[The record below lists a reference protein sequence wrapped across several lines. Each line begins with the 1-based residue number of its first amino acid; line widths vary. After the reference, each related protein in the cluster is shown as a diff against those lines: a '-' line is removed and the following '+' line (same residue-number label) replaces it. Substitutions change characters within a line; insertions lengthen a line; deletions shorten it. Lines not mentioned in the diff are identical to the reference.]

1 MDPFA
6 HWISAGYLLLCLR
19 SVGTISATSQ
29 KSSRKQGVKHLR
41 NHKSRNHPAAFTLV
55 EMLVVILILSVLM
68 GAGISLLGGTGMQS
82 RKAGADMISGM
93 VDQARTF
100 AITSRA
106 DVFLVIAEPGSL
118 PGQDERC
125 RIGLLREIPAPP
137 GSSGSSTPAKTY
149 ELLRRWQTLNTG
161 VVLIGGTVDG
171 VPNPI
176 DEPKE
181 KMTIRQGNGQIEAD
195 FYQISVNSMGSL
207 ALPKGSTPIVLRLAE
222 GAYRGGKPSTNKV
235 QGGSGIAET
244 QLKIGRVMARPYR
257 SN

>member
-1 MDPFA
+1 
-6 HWISAGYLLLCLR
+6 
-19 SVGTISATSQ
+19 
-29 KSSRKQGVKHLR
+29 
-41 NHKSRNHPAAFTLV
+41 
-55 EMLVVILILSVLM
+55 MLVVISILSILF

-93 VDQARTF
+93 VDQARTL
-100 AITSRA
+100 AITNRA
-106 DVFLVIAEPGSL
+106 DVFLVIAEPGTL

-125 RIGLLREIPAPP
+125 RIGLLRETPAPP
-137 GSSGSSTPAKTY
+137 NTSGTPPAKTY

-161 VVLIGGTVDG
+161 VVLIGGKVED

-176 DEPKE
+176 DEQKV
-181 KMTIRQGNGQIEAD
+181 KMTFRQGNSQISAD
-195 FYQISVNSMGSL
+195 VYQISVNSMGSL

-222 GAYRGGKPSTNKV
+222 GAYRGGKPATNKV

>member
-1 MDPFA
+1 VQP
-6 HWISAGYLLLCLR
+6 
-19 SVGTISATSQ
+19 SVKTEHLE
-29 KSSRKQGVKHLR
+29 RVKHLR
-41 NHKSRNHPAAFTLV
+41 NHWSRNHPAAFTLI
-55 EMLVVILILSVLM
+55 EMLVVITILSILM

-93 VDQARTF
+93 VDQARTL
-100 AITSRA
+100 AITNRA
-106 DVFLVIAEPGSL
+106 DVFLVIAEPGTL

-125 RIGLLREIPAPP
+125 RLGLLREVPAPP
-137 GSSGSSTPAKTY
+137 GSSGSSPPAKTY

-171 VPNPI
+171 VPNPV
-176 DEPKE
+176 DVGKV
-181 KMTIRQGNGQIEAD
+181 KMTIRQGNGQITAD
-195 FYQISVNSMGSL
+195 VYQISVNSMGSL

-222 GAYRGGKPSTNKV
+222 GAYRSGKPSTNKV
-235 QGGSGIAET
+235 EGGSGIAET